1 MKEHQFSKHY
11 TVDEARKLLPQIR
24 EWLDKLE
31 RLTSRLKQVE
41 KRYAD
46 LLNAG
51 ADLGGP
57 SINQWINT
65 LADTKCLL
73 DEFASRQIII
83 KDLNR
88 GLLDFPS
95 LRDGR
100 EVFLCWEKDEED
112 IEHWHDLETGFTGRE
127 PL

>member
-1 MKEHQFSKHY
+1 MDNQFSKHY
-11 TVDEARKLLPQIR
+11 TVEEARKLLPQIR

-31 RLTSRLKQVE
+31 RLTTRLKQVE

-46 LLNAG
+46 LLNSG

-57 SINQWINT
+57 SINQWVNT
-65 LADTKCLL
+65 LADAKVLL
-73 DEFASRQIII
+73 EEFATREIVI

-88 GLLDFPS
+88 GLIDFPS

-112 IEHWHDLETGFTGRE
+112 IEHWHDLESGYPGRE

>member
-11 TVDEARKLLPQIR
+11 TVEEARQLLPQIR

-41 KRYAD
+41 KRYSD

-65 LADTKCLL
+65 LADAKCLL

-88 GLLDFPS
+88 GLIDIPS
-95 LRDGR
+95 MRHGK

-112 IEHWHDLETGFTGRE
+112 IEHWHDLDSGFTGRE
-127 PL
+127 PI